1 MIDAETTRTKNVRA
15 FLIYSKVAVEVC
27 TSLTEEREIFYLA
40 PKAKTGVE
48 DVRNMRYVHCACQ
61 RIYAENRLKK

>member
-1 MIDAETTRTKNVRA
+1 MAGRTGQALPSEQLRVMIDRA
-15 FLIYSKVAVEVC
+15 LEQ
-27 TSLTEEREIFYLA
+27 IFYLA
-40 PKAKTGVE
+40 PKAKAGME